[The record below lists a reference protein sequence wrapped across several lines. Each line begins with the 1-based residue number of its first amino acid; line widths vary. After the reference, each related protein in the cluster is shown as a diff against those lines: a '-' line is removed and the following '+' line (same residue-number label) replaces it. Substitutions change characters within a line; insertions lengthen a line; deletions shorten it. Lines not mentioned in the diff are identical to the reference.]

1 MTGMIAIRAID
12 ITQIKGV
19 TNFAFLNHTEWTDR
33 GQTMAEYLSIAI
45 KTRQRIDAMRVASEI
60 RI

>member
-1 MTGMIAIRAID
+1 MIDIRAID

-33 GQTMAEYLSIAI
+33 GQTMAQYLSIAI
-45 KTRQRIDAMRVASEI
+45 KTRHRIDAMRVA
-60 RI
+60 